1 MSEVDVLIVGAGPT
15 GLTLAIEL
23 AARNVSFRIVESR
36 VEVSDKS
43 RALVVQPR
51 TQELLYRYGDV
62 QELISRA
69 RQPTGIATW
78 INQKPVL
85 DITFGSSDGIARE
98 YGTDFPR
105 PLLAS
110 QAETERFLSKRL
122 EEVSEVFPE
131 RGITAQSITQDET
144 GVSVALKK
152 GSQVGRLRCKYVVG
166 ADGSN
171 STVREAGKRFQFKG
185 AEYPQEFL
193 LCDCRVKWKQP
204 QAGKAMFMLG
214 QGSLI
219 VIPLDDDVIRL
230 AGSSWLGKTERDP
243 TLQDFQ
249 DQLDKMAPDQGE
261 LFEPIWLSKFHL
273 SNRGVNS
280 YRDGRLFLAGDSA
293 HVHSPA
299 GGQGM
304 NTGIQDSINLGWKLA
319 EVLKRRRDPDFLDT
333 YNNERS
339 PVGKTVLARTDRI
352 FTVMTSQNFVATFL
366 RNYLGPIIQPLIFKD
381 SDRWKMAYRFSSQ
394 LQIRYRKSDIV
405 ATGSSFT
412 GPVRGGD
419 RAPNGTL
426 IGPDGQGKLH
436 DIFRSLDYQLL
447 LFTGLGENSASEK
460 DLNAS
465 AADCGP
471 IDFHIISSQEDLGY
485 FDEDGSL
492 HKLYGFDSPGYVY
505 VRPDAYVEHIGLL
518 DRIGELETWMK
529 DKQADV

>member
-15 GLTLAIEL
+15 GLALAIEL
-23 AARNVSFRIVESR
+23 AARKVDFRIVESR
-36 VEVSDKS
+36 EEVSDKS

-171 STVREAGKRFQFKG
+171 STVREAGKRFHFKG

-249 DQLDKMAPDQGE
+249 DQLNKMAPGQGE